1 MNMRS
6 VTSMRM
12 ARKAGSH
19 AEITGPAIQDAAL
32 KLFARSGYAAVS
44 MREIAAEVGVRAGA
58 LYLYTPD
65 KQTLLFDL
73 MKDHLQALDAA
84 WTRARGGTTPLE
96 RLKVFVEFHVEY
108 HFDLRDAVF
117 ISYMELR
124 NLTSD
129 NFAHITGMRSRYE
142 DALAGILREGMAE
155 GVFAAGDEK
164 VAVYAVIAMLT
175 GIGTWFD
182 PAGRLRL
189 DEIQALYW
197 EMVRKAV
204 AP

>member
-1 MNMRS
+1 
-6 VTSMRM
+6 M

-73 MKDHLQALDAA
+73 MKDHLEALDAA
-84 WTRARGGTTPLE
+84 WSRARTGDTPLE
-96 RLKVFVEFHVEY
+96 RLRVFVEFHVEF
-108 HFDLRDAVF
+108 HFDLRDKVF

-124 NLTSD
+124 NLSED
-129 NFAHITGMRSRYE
+129 NFKVIHKLRRDYE
-142 DALAGILREGMAE
+142 RELEQILADGL
-155 GVFAAGDEK
+155 AAGNFHFED
-164 VAVYAVIAMLT
+164 VSVTTRAMLAMLL
-175 GIGTWFD
+175 GYITWFRGG
-182 PAGRLRL
+182 GRLGKEDIKRMHWDL
-189 DEIQALYW
+189 ARA
-197 EMVRKAV
+197 MVGA
-204 AP
+204 

>member
-1 MNMRS
+1 
-6 VTSMRM
+6 M

-19 AEITGPAIQDAAL
+19 SEITGPAIQDAAL

-124 NLTSD
+124 NLND
-129 NFAHITGMRSRYE
+129 ENFKVIQRLRRSYE
-142 DALAGILREGMAE
+142 GELERILADGKAS
-155 GVFAAGDEK
+155 GDFQFED
-164 VAVYAVIAMLT
+164 VSVTTRAMLAMLL
-175 GIGTWFD
+175 GYITWFRGG
-182 PAGRLRL
+182 GRLGKEDIKRMHWDL
-189 DEIQALYW
+189 ARA
-197 EMVRKAV
+197 MVRA
-204 AP
+204 

>member
-1 MNMRS
+1 
-6 VTSMRM
+6 M

-124 NLTSD
+124 NLND
-129 NFAHITGMRSRYE
+129 ENFKVIQKLRRSYE
-142 DALAGILREGMAE
+142 GELERILADGKAS
-155 GVFAAGDEK
+155 GDFQFED
-164 VAVYAVIAMLT
+164 VSVTTRAMLAMLL
-175 GIGTWFD
+175 GYITWFRGG
-182 PAGRLRL
+182 GRLGKEDIKRMHWDL
-189 DEIQALYW
+189 ARA
-197 EMVRKAV
+197 MVRA
-204 AP
+204 

>member
-1 MNMRS
+1 
-6 VTSMRM
+6 M

-73 MKDHLQALDAA
+73 MRDHLQALDAA
-84 WTRARGGTTPLE
+84 WTKARSGTTPIE
-96 RLKVFVEFHVEY
+96 RLRVFVEFHVEY
-108 HFDLRDAVF
+108 HFDLRDKVF

-124 NLTSD
+124 NLNEE
-129 NFAHITGMRSRYE
+129 NFKVIHKLRRDYE
-142 DALAGILREGMAE
+142 AELERILADGKAS
-155 GVFAAGDEK
+155 GDFRFED
-164 VAVYAVIAMLT
+164 VSVTTRAMLAMLL
-175 GIGTWFD
+175 GYITWFRGG
-182 PAGRLRL
+182 GRLGKEDIKRMHWDL
-189 DEIQALYW
+189 ARA
-197 EMVRKAV
+197 MVGA
-204 AP
+204 